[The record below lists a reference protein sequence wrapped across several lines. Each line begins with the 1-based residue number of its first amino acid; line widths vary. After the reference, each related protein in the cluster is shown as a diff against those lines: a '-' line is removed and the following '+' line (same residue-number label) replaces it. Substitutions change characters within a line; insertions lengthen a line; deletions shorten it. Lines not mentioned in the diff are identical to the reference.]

1 MKANLMSRSQKSSQD
16 IWILI
21 ADDNQTNGMIFKA
34 FVENLG
40 HNGLVVEDGRSALAA
55 WRRGSVDLIL
65 MDVRMPVMCGLTATQ
80 EIRRREAEDG
90 AARTPIIGLSADND
104 DAVIDACLAEGMDDY
119 VGKPCSIAMLAKT
132 LRRWL
137 PEDPRAISAA

>member
-1 MKANLMSRSQKSSQD
+1 MNGSPGIDGRMTV
-16 IWILI
+16 LI
-21 ADDNQTNGMIFKA
+21 ADDNQTNCMIFKA
-34 FVENLG
+34 FLENLG
-40 HNGLVVEDGRSALAA
+40 HRVMVVRNGESALSA
-55 WRRGSVDLIL
+55 WRRGGFDVIL

-90 AARTPIIGLSADND
+90 APRTPIIGLSADDD

-119 VGKPCSIAMLAKT
+119 VGKPCSMAMLAEA

-137 PEDPRAISAA
+137 PEDSRAISAA